1 MNNKTIITILFSLVS
16 MTGQGHRKSVAETI
30 LRVQIRNII
39 SIINNKKV
47 NKSLELSDI
56 LCIFAAEIEERI
68 IL

>member
-1 MNNKTIITILFSLVS
+1 MS
-16 MTGQGHRKSVAETI
+16 Q
-30 LRVQIRNII
+30 RVTNV
-39 SIINNKKV
+39 INNKKV